1 MAKETMSGS
10 EIEEIKTMAAAH
22 FWPHSRQA
30 GDMSEE
36 TGVKVMVRGEGI
48 WVEDAQGEKWLD
60 VISGMWLKNI
70 GHGRTEIADAVYE
83 QMLEISY
90 TPGGTVAPATAR
102 LAAKVASIAP
112 DKDSRIF
119 FVSGGS
125 EAVETAMKMARKFH
139 RNNGQ
144 PSRFKLI
151 ARNGSYHGSTFL
163 DMSLGGGGV
172 ANPADFAPLM
182 PYVYNISQP
191 GEYNCHFCKDNS
203 GCDLACAR
211 ELERT
216 ILQEGSDTVAAFL
229 GEPIS
234 VSSGVHIPHPDYWPT
249 IREIC
254 DKYGVLLVCD
264 EVITGFGRTGKW
276 FATEHWGIKPDI
288 TTVAKALTSGY
299 QPIGA
304 AIASKA
310 VADSFIGDPSATFKH
325 LITFGGNPAA
335 CAAGLVNLEIMERE
349 DLIGNSER
357 MGTYLYERLQ
367 DFYEH
372 PIVGEVRGGMG
383 LLAAV
388 QLVKD
393 KDTRE
398 RFPAEAGLV
407 QKATESMNKRGI
419 LTRIMGDSLHIAPP
433 LSITKDEVD
442 HLVESL
448 EGVVTDLQDS
458 LLGRIR

>member
-1 MAKETMSGS
+1 
-10 EIEEIKTMAAAH
+10 
-22 FWPHSRQA
+22 
-30 GDMSEE
+30 
-36 TGVKVMVRGEGI
+36 
-48 WVEDAQGEKWLD
+48 
-60 VISGMWLKNI
+60 
-70 GHGRTEIADAVYE
+70 
-83 QMLEISY
+83 
-90 TPGGTVAPATAR
+90 